1 VIGLQWKV
9 RNFRPL
15 PTVLLI
21 INHHHRLVEIPRMA
35 VFPSRPVKPSSL
47 NQTVRRNPA
56 LFGVPFVL
64 LMVVASYGLSTVTQ
78 TRYDL
83 HDQKVKHVRL
93 FLLLLEKSRL
103 CRVLIGPGDERTRTQ
118 AGQESQEVRYT

>member
-1 VIGLQWKV
+1 
-9 RNFRPL
+9 
-15 PTVLLI
+15 
-21 INHHHRLVEIPRMA
+21 MA

-83 HDQKVKHVRL
+83 HDQKVKHVTKEQELKLDRNRKKFDIREEYFKL
-93 FLLLLEKSRL
+93 SAQAEEEWEPRRIPRPKGVPEWGVPPTEPPPKSSEPL
-103 CRVLIGPGDERTRTQ
+103 SK
-118 AGQESQEVRYT
+118 AF